1 MGEKEMLKEEG
12 RGKRDQERRKQTER
26 VKEGNWERTGE
37 LTPKNETK
45 VRRMSLIGLSF
56 KKRKS
61 NKENQDK
68 FKVRRMS

>member
-45 VRRMSLIGLSF
+45 VRHKDKTQEHGAIGMKLGWLGC
-56 KKRKS
+56 RQ
-61 NKENQDK
+61 NG
-68 FKVRRMS
+68 